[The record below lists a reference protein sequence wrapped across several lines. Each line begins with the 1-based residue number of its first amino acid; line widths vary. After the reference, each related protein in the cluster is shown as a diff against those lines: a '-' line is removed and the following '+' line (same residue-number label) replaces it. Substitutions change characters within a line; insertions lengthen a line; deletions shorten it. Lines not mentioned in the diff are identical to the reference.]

1 MPDLSGDPAV
11 LHLST
16 DAGDL
21 GRLYPWLDAAA
32 SSLPGAMLHGMHVV
46 LEEAVANVA
55 MHGFAPGERG
65 EITVRLDLS
74 ADAASLVVEDS
85 GRRFDPTTAPV
96 AERPASLWEAEPG
109 GLGLVL
115 LRHYCRDI
123 SYERTGDR
131 NRLTLRFPLPA
142 PSEGAG

>member
-1 MPDLSGDPAV
+1 M
-11 LHLST
+11 LHLSA

-21 GRLYPWLDAAA
+21 GRLYPWLDAEAA
-32 SSLPGAMLHGMHVV
+32 ALHLPGATLHGMHVV
-46 LEEAVANVA
+46 LEEVVANAA
-55 MHGFAPGERG
+55 MHAFAPGERG

-74 ADAASLVVEDS
+74 AEVASLVVEDT

-96 AERPASLWEAEPG
+96 PERKASLDDMEPG

-123 SYERTGDR
+123 SYERIHDR

-142 PSEGAG
+142 PPEGAS